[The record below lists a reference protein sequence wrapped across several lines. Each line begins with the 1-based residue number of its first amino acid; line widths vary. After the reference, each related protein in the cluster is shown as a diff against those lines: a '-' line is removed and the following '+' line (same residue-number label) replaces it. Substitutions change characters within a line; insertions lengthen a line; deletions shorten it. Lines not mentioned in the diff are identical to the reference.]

1 MNSKLSVVKNAVVA
15 AALLAVVSGV
25 ARADRLSESE
35 LQAMSSEGPAW
46 NPQQTVYDKAPST
59 FHVTNPNGL
68 SERVMQSRSVW
79 GEEFHLSK
87 PVIDS
92 ERSEFAMERPH
103 GLSESQLL
111 ALSSEGPH
119 WQGPTQASTSAF
131 ASTNDAAFSI
141 NAAK

>member
-1 MNSKLSVVKNAVVA
+1 MVA
-15 AALLAVVSGV
+15 AALLALVSGM
-25 ARADRLSESE
+25 ARADELSESQ
-35 LQAMSSEGPAW
+35 LQEMSSEGPHWQA
-46 NPQQTVYDKAPST
+46 QQSVYDKAPST

-68 SERVMQSRSVW
+68 SERIMQSRSVW

-87 PVIDS
+87 PVIDNATS
-92 ERSEFAMERPH
+92 SFAMNRPH
-103 GLSESQLL
+103 GLSESQLE

-119 WQGPTQASTSAF
+119 WQSPTQSAPSAV